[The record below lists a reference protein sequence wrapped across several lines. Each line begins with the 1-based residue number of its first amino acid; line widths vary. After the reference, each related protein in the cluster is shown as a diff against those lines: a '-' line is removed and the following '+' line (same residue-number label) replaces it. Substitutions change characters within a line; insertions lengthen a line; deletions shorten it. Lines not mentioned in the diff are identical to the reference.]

1 MSNEILHKNRNGCA
15 LHGALKVVNAIDGLV
30 PIIHSTAGC
39 SIQSKQSENFLT
51 GNNGLFHRGWRE
63 VPATAVFEKQ
73 VVFGGSSRLREQI
86 KNTVKVQAADLYV
99 VVSGCAPELVGDDVP
114 AMVKEGQDQNFPVI
128 SVLTPGFKGNVYKG
142 YEWAVKSILDRI
154 AFKTIDFTKQKGL
167 VNILGVV
174 PNQDIF
180 WEGNLEEIR
189 KILSQ
194 IGLQANTL
202 LGYDQSKE
210 NWKKVPNA
218 ELNVVVSPWGL
229 EAAKQLETKFG
240 TPYLY
245 LGYIP
250 VGSPDTSKFIELLGE
265 KLKVSKEL
273 IEKVI
278 SENEKQLTYQLSK
291 LAQTYLSFD
300 FQKEIALVGETSNV
314 LGISRFL
321 QESFGQIVTTV
332 IITDEPEIELRQQIK
347 DTLPVNASFDTH
359 VIFSSN
365 GKEIDDVLRNAKPQ
379 LILGSSLEQNVAK
392 ELSVPLIK
400 IASPVYDS
408 LFLNL
413 TYSGYSGAVNLL
425 QDFSGAILKNIAHS
439 KKKIYKSQ
447 SK

>member
-39 SIQSKQSENFLT
+39 SIQSKQSENILT

-128 SVLTPGFKGNVYKG
+128 AVGTPGFKGNIYKG
-142 YEWAVKSILDRI
+142 YEWTVKAILDRI
-154 AFKTIDFTKQKGL
+154 AFKTIDFTKQIGL

-218 ELNVVVSPWGL
+218 ELNIIVSPWGL

-245 LGYIP
+245 FGYIP
-250 VGSPDTSKFIELLGE
+250 VGAPDTSKFIELLGE
-265 KLKVSKEL
+265 KLKISKEL

-278 SENEKQLTYQLSK
+278 SENEKRLTYQLLK
-291 LAQTYLSFD
+291 LAQTYLTCD

-321 QESFGQIVTTV
+321 QDSFGQINSLV
-332 IITDEPEIELRQQIK
+332 IITDEPDADLRQQIK
-347 DTLPVNASFDTH
+347 DTLPVNSSFDTQ
-359 VIFSSN
+359 VVFTSN
-365 GKEIDDVLRNAKPQ
+365 GKEIDELLLKIKPQ
-379 LILGSSLEQNVAK
+379 VILGSSLEQNIAK
-392 ELSVPLIK
+392 KLSIPLIQ
-400 IASPVYDS
+400 IASPVYDT
-408 LFLNL
+408 LFLNH
-413 TYSGYSGAVNLL
+413 TYTGYSGAVTLL
-425 QDFSGAILKNIAHS
+425 QDFGGAILKYNSSTII
-439 KKKIYKSQ
+439 K
-447 SK
+447 